1 MKIKRMFSVVLLV
14 LVGCS
19 PLPIELEIDVNPNPA
34 KVGEEVSII
43 VHEPEE
49 AKGEFSTV
57 GVMVMISWT
66 DPETGS
72 TTMQAFQDKQF
83 EEEMIFVPDVPVPH
97 SILASSYSL
106 TKQAMGF
113 VTLTV
118 NE

>member
-1 MKIKRMFSVVLLV
+1 MKIKSMFSVVLLV

-19 PLPIELEIDVNPNPA
+19 PLSIELEIDVNPNPA

-57 GVMVMISWT
+57 GVMISWT

-72 TTMQAFQDKQF
+72 TKMQAFQDKQF

-97 SILASSYSL
+97 GILAGSYSL
-106 TKQAMGF
+106 TKQGMGF